1 MGEDQ
6 DGSTF
11 VINGVTVIFVE
22 PANEIVV
29 VDVEDLIDT
38 ITVDLT
44 APEPDVN
51 LCSPTAV

>member
-1 MGEDQ
+1 LGEDQ